1 MTSELDHDQSATIK
15 REQNLLLLE
24 RLERERVG
32 ITCFGLALV
41 IGLILLLTLP
51 TILTDPARST
61 AVAVVAVLLVGIST
75 LGAVLIVKTLR
86 ATFVKHRERVMNG
99 ADVICY
105 F

>member
-1 MTSELDHDQSATIK
+1 MTSELDHGQSATIK
-15 REQNLLLLE
+15 RDQNLLLLE

-51 TILTDPARST
+51 TILNDPARSAALT
-61 AVAVVAVLLVGIST
+61 VAAVVLVGIST
-75 LGAVLIVKTLR
+75 VGAVLIVKALR
-86 ATFVKHRERVMNG
+86 ATFAKHRERVMRG